1 MSANAPLA
9 ELPWPGSL
17 NLSACKKRNLKKSPT
32 VKPTS
37 TRGGVKSGYTS
48 HTKPALFVSRITP
61 VPEYDTGQEHA
72 FDVTRAA

>member
-37 TRGGVKSGYTS
+37 TRGRY
-48 HTKPALFVSRITP
+48 TKPALFVSRTTP
-61 VPEYDTGQEHA
+61 VPKYNTGKEHA